1 MYKLTIT
8 QLKALKE
15 SLVNSNKLL
24 KIVCEEATSDEWD
37 KTIKEN
43 EKLIKFITENFKI
56 DE

>member
-24 KIVCEEATSDEWD
+24 KQVSHEATSDVWNN
-37 KTIKEN
+37 TIKEN